1 MRKVSN
7 TFDDELQDQL
17 AFLGYLTA
25 DQRMCLPDWMVV
37 APPKTGT
44 SWVYANLRRHPDA
57 FAVDLK
63 ELKYFS
69 NRFELE
75 DLRNYLAYFRGGAD
89 KVKGEASPSYSLLPT
104 STIRLIRALVPDLKL
119 IYLMREP
126 ISRSWSHARH
136 NCREHES
143 TFKGYTGR
151 FEDVSDEQW
160 IECLNDNWNRLSGDY
175 LGQLQRWLSVFPR
188 EQVYLGFFE
197 EIVHSPRRLL
207 REMLEF
213 LELDPGFSDSE
224 EVILERVNI
233 GIPKDLPPKVHQ
245 YLAALYSDRTR
256 ELAEY
261 LHDEHG
267 MTVPMEWAE
276 GLSTASPSG
285 TPLAERLPAVSWEI
299 GDEALTKLLAQDDLL
314 ERDFLGYHILRRET
328 GFLAYPMASLDPKDA
343 ERPAPQWLT
352 EQLAAGNCLAAPNPQ
367 DLKSLIVRRCLA
379 RDISGSETAR
389 IRHLEQQLT
398 QVEDFQGDLQA
409 AISKIAL
416 EIRNVEQAQS
426 ASGQTHADL
435 HARYAEIAERLNSL
449 KDLETKILESLASV
463 RNECRVLSEGYQA
476 LESGQREILEFSQAL
491 EQQHELLK
499 RSHDDLLRRHDE
511 LIGMRDDLLRTR
523 DELVQSREEVQQRLD
538 RSTDRIQETEVEL
551 FGLRDRV
558 SALEN
563 SLVFRTL
570 RRIDSWLMSLRLMR
584 PPRPVAEPLVASIE
598 SSNGHPATNGHN
610 NPNAHYQTAV
620 DEKGSF

>member
-7 TFDDELQDQL
+7 TFDDELQDHL
-17 AFLGYLTA
+17 AFLGFLTA
-25 DQRMCLPDWMVV
+25 DQRLCLPDWMVV

-44 SWVYANLRRHPDA
+44 SWVYANLRRHPEA

-75 DLRNYLAYFRGGAD
+75 DLRNYLAHFRSGAD
-89 KVKGEASPSYSLLPT
+89 KTKGEASPSYSLLPT

-126 ISRSWSHARH
+126 IGRAWSHARH
-136 NCREHES
+136 NCREHEA
-143 TFKGYTGR
+143 TFKRYTGR
-151 FEDVSDEQW
+151 FEDVSEEQW
-160 IECLNDNWNRLSGDY
+160 IECLTDDWNRLSGDY

-207 REMLEF
+207 RELLEF

-224 EVILERVNI
+224 DVILERVNS
-233 GIPKDLPPKVHQ
+233 GIPKDLPPKIHQ
-245 YLAALYSDRTR
+245 YLTALHADRTR
-256 ELAEY
+256 ELTEY

-276 GLSTASPSG
+276 ALGTTIPSA
-285 TPLAERLPAVSWEI
+285 PLTERLPAVSWEI
-299 GDEALTKLLAQDDLL
+299 GDEGLTKLLSQDDLL

-328 GFLAYPMASLDPKDA
+328 GFIAYPMSLGPNNT
-343 ERPAPQWLT
+343 EQPAPQVLS

-379 RDISGSETAR
+379 RDVSGSETAR
-389 IRHLEQQLT
+389 IRQLEQQLT
-398 QVEDFQGDLQA
+398 HVESFQGDLQA
-409 AISKIAL
+409 TISKIAL
-416 EIRNVEQAQS
+416 EVRNVEQAQS

-449 KDLETKILESLASV
+449 KGLETQILESLASV
-463 RNECRVLSEGYQA
+463 RNECRKLSEGYQA
-476 LESGQREILEFSQAL
+476 LELGQREILEFSQAL
-491 EQQHELLK
+491 QHEHELLK
-499 RSHDDLLRRHDE
+499 RSHDDLLRSHDA
-511 LIGMRDDLLRTR
+511 LLGTRGDLLRTR
-523 DELVQSREEVQQRLD
+523 DELIQSRDEMQQRLE
-538 RSTDRIQETEVEL
+538 RSNYRIQETEVEL
-551 FGLRDRV
+551 FSLRGRV

-570 RRIDSWLMSLRLMR
+570 RRIDSWLMLLRLVK
-584 PPRPVAEPLVASIE
+584 PPRPIQEPLVASIE
-598 SSNGHPATNGHN
+598 SPNGHPTRNGHN
-610 NPNAHYQTAV
+610 NANARYQTAV

>member
-1 MRKVSN
+1 MRKVST
-7 TFDDELQDQL
+7 TFDDELQDRL
-17 AFLGYLTA
+17 AFFGFLTA

-44 SWVYANLRRHPDA
+44 SWIYANLRRHPDA

-75 DLRNYLAYFRGGAD
+75 DLRNYLAHFRSGAG

-126 ISRSWSHARH
+126 ISRAWSHARH
-136 NCREHES
+136 NCREHEA
-143 TFKGYTGR
+143 TFKPYAGR

-160 IECLNDNWNRLSGDY
+160 IECLTDDWNRLSGDY

-207 REMLEF
+207 RDLLEF
-213 LELDPGFSDSE
+213 LQLDPGFSDSE
-224 EVILERVNI
+224 DVILERVNI
-233 GIPKDLPPKVHQ
+233 GIPKDLSPKVHQ
-245 YLAALYSDRTR
+245 HLAALHGERTR
-256 ELAEY
+256 DLIEY
-261 LHDEHG
+261 LHNEHG

-276 GLSTASPSG
+276 AMAAGNPSDGSMTASVTVGPWN
-285 TPLAERLPAVSWEI
+285 V
-299 GDEALTKLLAQDDLL
+299 GDDALSQLLCQDDVL

-328 GFLAYPMASLDPKDA
+328 GFIAYPMSVGPKDA
-343 ERPAPQWLT
+343 EQPAPQWLS
-352 EQLAAGNCLAAPNPQ
+352 EQLAAGHCLTAANPH

-379 RDISGSETAR
+379 RNVSGSEPAR
-389 IRHLEQQLT
+389 IRQLEQQLT
-398 QVEDFQGDLQA
+398 HVEDFQSDLRVW
-409 AISKIAL
+409 ISKIAL

-426 ASGQTHADL
+426 ASGQAHADL

-449 KDLETKILESLASV
+449 KALETQILESLASV
-463 RNECRVLSEGYQA
+463 RNECRKLSEGYQA
-476 LESGQREILEFSQAL
+476 LELGQREILEFSHAL
-491 EQQHELLK
+491 QHAHELLK
-499 RSHDDLLRRHDE
+499 RSHDDLLRSHDE
-511 LIGMRDDLLRTR
+511 LIGTRDELLRTR
-523 DELVQSREEVQQRLD
+523 DELIQSRDEIQQRLD
-538 RSTDRIQETEVEL
+538 RSNDRIQETEVEL
-551 FGLRDRV
+551 FGLRGRV

-570 RRIDSWLMSLRLMR
+570 RRIDSWLMSLRLIK
-584 PPRPVAEPLVASIE
+584 PPRPVEEPLVASIE
-598 SSNGHPATNGHN
+598 SPKRPPATDGHN
-610 NPNAHYQTAV
+610 NAKARYQTPV
-620 DEKGSF
+620 DEKTAF